1 MSFSAF
7 AYTISALSLH
17 GQFFATAR
25 RCWTQLA
32 IADSTG
38 QQLTYGRALT
48 AVLLFARQISRRTPN
63 ERMIGL
69 LLPASAG
76 GALANIATLAA
87 GRIPVNLNFTAGEDS
102 MAVAIERCGIRTIIT
117 SKKFLEKAGIALKP
131 TPEGSASL
139 ELVFLEDIRAG
150 IGLVDK
156 IGAVIEAR
164 VFPLSTLLKR
174 YGQVADLD
182 NLATVI
188 FSSGSTGSPKG
199 VMLSH
204 RNILSNI
211 DGFADIFPMTAD
223 DCFIGVLPFF
233 HSFGLT
239 GTLWFPLLSGCA
251 VAFHPNP
258 MDAKVVGELAATY
271 KCTMLI
277 ATPTFINAYMRRC
290 TKEQFAHLH
299 HVIVGAEKLRQPLAD
314 AFNAQYGI
322 ELTEGYG
329 CTEMSPVIAVNTAHA
344 GVTPASKPGTV
355 GRPVKGVFA
364 KVMDQHTGDGPL
376 VDQPGLLLVRGDSLM
391 RGYLQEPDRTAE
403 AMRDGWYVTG
413 DIGSIDA
420 DGFITI
426 TDRVSR
432 FSKIAGEMVP
442 HLKVEDAINAVLTD
456 AVAAVTAVPDESRG
470 ERLVAFY
477 TDAAATPESIWRQLN
492 DTSLPKLWLPRR
504 DSFFH
509 VDAIP
514 TLGSGK
520 VDLRRLKELAI
531 AATSGEAHRVGT
543 SAATSR
549 G

>member
-1 MSFSAF
+1 
-7 AYTISALSLH
+7 LSLH

-25 RCWTQLA
+25 RCWNQLA

-38 QQLTYGRALT
+38 QRLTYGRALT
-48 AVLLFARQISRRTPN
+48 ATLIFANRIRQLTPN
-63 ERMIGL
+63 ERMVGL

-102 MAVAIERCGIRTIIT
+102 IAVAIERCGIRTIVT
-117 SKKFLEKAGIALKP
+117 SKKFLEKAGITLKP
-131 TPEGSASL
+131 TPPGSAAPTI
-139 ELVFLEDIRAG
+139 VFLEELRAG
-150 IGLVDK
+150 ISIVEK
-156 IGAVIEAR
+156 IAAAVQARAFPLQILRQRYGAV
-164 VFPLSTLLKR
+164 P
-174 YGQVADLD
+174 DLD

-204 RNILSNI
+204 RNILANI
-211 DGFADIFPMTAD
+211 EGFADIFPMTDD

-251 VAFHPNP
+251 VVFHPNP
-258 MDAKVVGELAATY
+258 MDAKVVGELAAEF
-271 KCTMLI
+271 KGTMLI
-277 ATPTFINAYMRRC
+277 ATPTFVNAYMRRC

-299 HVIVGAEKLRQPLAD
+299 HVVVGAEKLRRPLAD
-314 AFNAQYGI
+314 AFKAQFGI

-329 CTEMSPVIAVNTAHA
+329 CTEMSPVVAVNTAHA
-344 GVTPASKPGTV
+344 GVPTPSKPGSV

-364 KVMDQHTGDGPL
+364 KVIDQHTGEGPIINR
-376 VDQPGLLLVRGDSLM
+376 PSLLLVRGDSLM
-391 RGYLQEPDRTAE
+391 RGYLDEPERTAE
-403 AMRDGWYVTG
+403 SMRDGWYVTG
-413 DIGSIDA
+413 DIASIDA

-432 FSKIAGEMVP
+432 FSKIGGEMVP
-442 HLKVEDAINAVLTD
+442 HLKVEDAINEVLGE
-456 AVAAVTAVPDESRG
+456 AGAAVTAVPDESRG

-477 TDAAATPESIWRQLN
+477 TNSGFTAEAIWRALN

-504 DSFFH
+504 DSFFL
-509 VDAIP
+509 VDDIP

-520 VDLRRLKELAI
+520 IDLRRLKDLAV
-531 AATSGEAHRVGT
+531 SVT
-543 SAATSR
+543 SAETRSSQTSD
-549 G
+549 